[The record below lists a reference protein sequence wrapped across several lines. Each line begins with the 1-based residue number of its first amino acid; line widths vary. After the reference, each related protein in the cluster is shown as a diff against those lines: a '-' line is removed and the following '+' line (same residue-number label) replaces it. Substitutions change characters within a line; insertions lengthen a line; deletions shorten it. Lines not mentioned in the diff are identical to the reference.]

1 VKAVVIHHTL
11 NSAGGES
18 SFAIE
23 TIYSLSKLG
32 YDVELVTVQKP
43 DLKLITKTY
52 GKELPV
58 KKIRSIIPFKMNVFG
73 IYQRLLTVLSSLN
86 LNHSDIIID
95 TNGTNLPLNIS
106 QNILYIVYI
115 HFPAILQTSAGYN
128 NNKYNKSLYWK
139 SYFKPYQVMAHLLT
153 KKALKRADIVLTN
166 S

>member
-1 VKAVVIHHTL
+1 MKAVVIHHTL
-11 NSAGGES
+11 NSTGGES

-58 KKIRSIIPFKMNVFG
+58 KKIRSIIPFKINVFG

-86 LNHSDIIID
+86 LNHSDIIND
-95 TNGTNLPLNIS
+95 TICLC
-106 QNILYIVYI
+106 VVE
-115 HFPAILQTSAGYN
+115 FEF
-128 NNKYNKSLYWK
+128 KY
-139 SYFKPYQVMAHLLT
+139 
-153 KKALKRADIVLTN
+153 
-166 S
+166 